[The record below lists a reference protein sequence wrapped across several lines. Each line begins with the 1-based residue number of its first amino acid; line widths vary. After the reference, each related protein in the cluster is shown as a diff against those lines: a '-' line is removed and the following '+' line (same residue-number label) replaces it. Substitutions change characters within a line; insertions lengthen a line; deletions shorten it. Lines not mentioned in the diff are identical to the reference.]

1 MKFLAL
7 ISLLLAMPAA
17 SHELLRLEKPELATV
32 LGLHEELAST
42 TPRSEQPYFVRV
54 FSVPVGVYECGGSVE
69 SCPNVRLF
77 VTVSFGDLGE
87 TPALFELPAQ
97 KGWEFVGWV
106 TSSGSGE
113 QRMASFKLR
122 TTLPEANIDLVAR
135 RAWTAEEYSVLVSPG
150 SASYVRR

>member
-1 MKFLAL
+1 MKFLVL
-7 ISLLLAMPAA
+7 VSMLLAMPAA
-17 SHELLRLEKPELATV
+17 SVELPRLEKPELATV

-69 SCPNVRLF
+69 SCPDVRLF

-106 TSSGSGE
+106 KPSGSGDE
-113 QRMASFKLR
+113 RMAGFKLR
-122 TTLPEANIDLVAR
+122 TTLPEANIEPEAR
-135 RAWTAEEYSVLVSPG
+135 RAWSAEEYSVLVSPG
-150 SASYVRR
+150 SASYTRR